1 VFSTFAIKSLTR
13 LPPAED
19 IATMQTINLVTLKS
33 WFMVVLQCEPMDWLR
48 RRLNGLGPGSH
59 GNFVRLRAGFLKV
72 DKEPTMTAN
81 RPLRIL
87 AAAVVLAAV
96 ALPCRAMNALHEAAA
111 TGDTE
116 VVKTWI
122 AKRRNLDR
130 TYDEPSHGIEGNY
143 ARTNGITAL
152 MVAAQMGHIEVV
164 KLLVEGGANLYAQ
177 SHWRDGS
184 NPRSAFDY
192 AVATGKIT
200 VVEYLWT
207 KSDGVRFAAHL
218 GTQISESCRQYCD
231 DKFGSDTHS
240 NLALFLIG
248 VTRDDAVLGKG
259 ISEAACFS
267 QTPLKL
273 LAFLEKNAVRFPRNT
288 LHCAAYQY
296 TVRNI
301 KSVQDRIAIASFFLD
316 HGADPDDLAFKHFTP
331 LMGAAAAP
339 DLEMVKFLIARGANP
354 NVQNPEGLTA
364 IGAAANT
371 CNHGAS
377 PAQLEPMQQP
387 RLAMIEYLI
396 RAGSD
401 PKIYASGRAR
411 AQLRILTDCCSDKQ
425 QTATQR
431 RICEVFGL

>member
-1 VFSTFAIKSLTR
+1 MYTAPIGLVFGA
-13 LPPAED
+13 
-19 IATMQTINLVTLKS
+19 
-33 WFMVVLQCEPMDWLR
+33 VLA
-48 RRLNGLGPGSH
+48 GLYRGKR
-59 GNFVRLRAGFLKV
+59 N
-72 DKEPTMTAN
+72 DMTAN
-81 RPLRIL
+81 RLSRIL
-87 AAAVVLAAV
+87 PAVLVLAAIS
-96 ALPCRAMNALHEAAA
+96 LPCRAMGPLHLAAA
-111 TGDTE
+111 TGDAE

-122 AKRRNLDR
+122 AKKRNLDQ

-143 ARTNGITAL
+143 ARTRGITAL
-152 MVAAQMGHIEVV
+152 MVAAETGHFDIV
-164 KLLVEGGANLYAQ
+164 KLLVEGGANLYAE

-184 NPRSAFDY
+184 NRRNAFDY
-192 AVATGKIT
+192 AVASGKIA

-218 GTQISESCRQYCD
+218 GPQIAETCRQYCD
-231 DKFGSDTHS
+231 DKFGSDAHS

-248 VTRDDAVLGKG
+248 VARDDAILGKG

-267 QTPLKL
+267 RTPLKL

-296 TVRNI
+296 TVRSM
-301 KSVQDRIAIASFFLD
+301 KSVEERIAIASFFLD
-316 HGADPDDLAFKHFTP
+316 HGADPNDLAFNYATP

-354 NVQNPEGLTA
+354 NAQNPEGLTA
-364 IGAAANT
+364 IGAAANH
-371 CNHGAS
+371 CVHGANA
-377 PAQLEPMQQP
+377 AQLEPMQQP
-387 RLAMIEYLI
+387 WFDMVEYL
-396 RAGSD
+396 RQAGSD

-411 AQLRILTDCCSDKQ
+411 SQLRILADCCSDKQ